1 MSEFF
6 SGNLFDLAIYV
17 CLFVAVVMGF
27 MTGLFR
33 SLATIFG
40 YMCGI
45 GVAVVAAPKLT
56 SLLAGY
62 HEIRAATHVGRA
74 DRDIRH
80 SRNRDRRTVVT
91 GRG

>member
-33 SLATIFG
+33 SLARFSAI
-40 YMCGI
+40 C
-45 GVAVVAAPKLT
+45 AASAGSRRRAKADV
-56 SLLAGY
+56 LAGY
-62 HEIRAATHVGRA
+62 MKFAPPPTWVVLIATFVIAG
-74 DRDIRH
+74 
-80 SRNRDRRTVVT
+80 TVI
-91 GRG
+91 GALL